1 MTLYFPT
8 IRLRSRILYDFERRY
23 LSLPSF
29 VGSPKT
35 IATDAR
41 LALRPQLEDEA
52 KESIQ
57 KDIPGEKVSTW
68 DYLLSAQETDRQ
80 LGEDGME
87 RWFAEQKRLRRM
99 EQAQRE
105 RGERAERE
113 RKPKNRG
120 MER

>member
-1 MTLYFPT
+1 M
-8 IRLRSRILYDFERRY
+8 EN
-23 LSLPSF
+23 
-29 VGSPKT
+29 
-35 IATDAR
+35 
-41 LALRPQLEDEA
+41 EA
-52 KESIQ
+52 KESI
-57 KDIPGEKVSTW
+57 KKEIPDRKLSTW

-87 RWFAEQKRLRRM
+87 RWLAERKRAWRM

-120 MER
+120 MEQ